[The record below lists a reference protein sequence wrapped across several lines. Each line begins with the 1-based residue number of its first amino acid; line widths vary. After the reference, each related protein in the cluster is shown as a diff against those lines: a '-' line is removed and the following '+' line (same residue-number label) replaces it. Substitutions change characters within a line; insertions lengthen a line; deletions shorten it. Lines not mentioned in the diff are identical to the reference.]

1 MKSRN
6 DFDPVAALAR
16 YHADLNALDW
26 PRIAAAFAPDATY
39 VSNGVGA
46 LAGREAILSAFR
58 AWFTEYP
65 DQVADDD
72 RVEATGPLSARTVW
86 RLAATNSRTGRRLE
100 RRGTET
106 AEFDPEG
113 RITRIEVTDETA

>member
-1 MKSRN
+1 MK
-6 DFDPVAALAR
+6 FDPAAALAR

-26 PRIAAAFAPDATY
+26 SRIATAFAPDATY
-39 VSNGVGA
+39 VSHGVGA

-58 AWFTEYP
+58 AWFAEYP
-65 DQVADDD
+65 DQVAVD
-72 RVEATGPLSARTVW
+72 EAIESTGPLTARAVW
-86 RLAATNSRTGRRLE
+86 RLSATSAITGLHLE